1 MAPVSNGE
9 ARKSEKYQQI
19 LEAAIRTFARKGYFN
34 STISQIARE
43 AGVADGTIYLYFKSK
58 DDILDHFFSYKTREV
73 FGRFKSEVDKADNAL
88 DKLRNLISRHLQEF
102 ETNPDMAVVYQVE
115 IRLRRRLS
123 DDRIREMSNTYFDLV
138 SNIIKQGQ
146 RENIVRKDLPVAL
159 VKQFIIGGVDEVISS
174 WLYSS
179 RKYRLSSMAEPL
191 VELFIRGIGTYGST
205 NDRFEPLT
213 A

>member
-1 MAPVSNGE
+1 MTAPATGGSKKN
-9 ARKSEKYQQI
+9 EKYQHI

-73 FGRFKSEVDKADNAL
+73 FSRFKEEVDKADNAL
-88 DKLRNLISRHLQEF
+88 DKLRNLIYRHLEEF

-123 DDRIREMSNTYFDLV
+123 DDQIREMSNTYFDLV
-138 SNIIKQGQ
+138 SSIITQGQ
-146 RENIVRKDLPVAL
+146 REDVVRRDLPVAL
-159 VKQFIIGGVDEVISS
+159 VKQFIIGAVDEVISS

-179 RKYRLSSMAEPL
+179 RKYRLVSMAEPL
-191 VELFIRGIGTYGST
+191 VELFIRGIGTGESGS
-205 NDRFEPLT
+205 P
-213 A
+213 